1 MKTTIKILSK
11 DSISRNLEKFN
22 FNITS
27 IAYLNEDTNKKSP
40 VSILNEYKILVMITG
55 YGNIFLGKNVHYAK
69 PGDCILFAPGSLY
82 HAEISENKNC
92 QFVSINF
99 MLSTPLEEKHFSN
112 MLGIKDIIIF
122 PNSISD
128 NMMKTTYSICEQ
140 AINECYGHYYRVNL
154 LLKGILCDIAYS
166 IQKKVSENI
175 INDSTNSEEEIV
187 LGCHKYI
194 LENYNQSVTVSD
206 LCEIY
211 GISQSYLY
219 KCFKSVLGIST
230 KDFITKIKLDIAVK
244 MLLQSNHNIS
254 YIALQTGFN
263 NAYHFSNVFKK
274 TFGVSPSVYRRNNK

>member
-1 MKTTIKILSK
+1 MKTSIKILSK
-11 DSISRNLEKFN
+11 DSIARNLEKFT

-55 YGNIFLGKNVHYAK
+55 YGDIFLGNNIHYAK

-99 MLSTPLEEKHFSN
+99 SLSTPLDDKNFSD
-112 MLGIKDIIIF
+112 MLGIKDIIIY
-122 PNSISD
+122 PSLISD
-128 NMMKTTYSICEQ
+128 NMMKITYSICEQ
-140 AINECYGHYYRVNL
+140 AINECNGHYYRVNL

-166 IQKKVSENI
+166 IQKNI
-175 INDSTNSEEEIV
+175 SKNIVKDATNSEEQLILE
-187 LGCHKYI
+187 CHKYI
-194 LENYNQSVTVSD
+194 LDNYRQSITVED
-206 LCEIY
+206 LCDVC
-211 GISQSYLY
+211 GVSQSYLY

-230 KDFITKIKLDIAVK
+230 KDFITKTKLDIAVK
-244 MLLQSNHNIS
+244 ILLQSNHSVS
-254 YIALQTGFN
+254 YIAFETGFN

-274 TFGVSPSVYRRNNK
+274 TFGVSPSIYRKNNN